1 MQKTKNSP
9 NLRAIRSAAPNGGK
23 LHFKRSAPAK
33 QRKQQT
39 FTEKKLHKQFPRRRS
54 RNFNICVNNRTNT
67 RCAPPTLQYKQSS
80 KQSRKQSH
88 KQSFRAIEPKNK
100 QTTRLRHAAPARP
113 PSLAT
118 TLDTAPARPPAR
130 HDSLLSR
137 HDSPLPRHD
146 SPFPR
151 RTPLKS
157 TA

>member
-88 KQSFRAIEPKNK
+88 KQSFRAIEPKDK
-100 QTTRLRHAAPARP
+100 QTLDSDTPLDTTPARP
-113 PSLAT
+113 PFS
-118 TLDTAPARPPAR
+118 PR
-130 HDSLLSR
+130 LS
-137 HDSPLPRHD
+137 
-146 SPFPR
+146 
-151 RTPLKS
+151 TPLTRAHPSAKRNPL
-157 TA
+157 